1 MWERTGHPAL
11 HGFPL
16 TLHQFD
22 PEVGDEKEQQQGH
35 GQEDATEQEPAGE
48 LSHELR
54 QHWAHGRSR

>member
-1 MWERTGHPAL
+1 MTVLVLRGLGQLFIH
-11 HGFPL
+11 
-16 TLHQFD
+16 LHQFD